1 MNAYQYINGTCAIS
15 VKDWCMAGLT
25 VNELHH
31 DSSRGQLVILSR
43 GWNGN
48 TLIDVRSIRRPE
60 RRAAI
65 EAAFGPIEEAEGK
78 SIYHASVCP
87 EARSYYVSCTKPDG
101 SPLEHHLIE
110 SYTNRASLLEALKR
124 GLEVQ
129 RMARAKAGRPLRQGE
144 WYRMAMEWY
153 NAQREKFPCAE
164 IKNARSFERV
174 FKAYCSEGFASLV
187 SAKIGNDN
195 SRVVSVRLEGLLR
208 AIYVMNGKPFASEV
222 YQRYCDFVTGDCEL
236 YDPQSGEIY
245 RPDDFRYKDRKL
257 MVSESTVW
265 RVLKDIVPNTADYAD
280 RNGNF
285 AYANKLRPYHSR
297 HVGQYSLSKVS
308 MDDVALS
315 RKCKGGWV
323 YKYIAVDVVSGYIFR
338 PSYILGKP
346 GVKQVEE
353 SFRNMFRELH
363 MLGLPIPGELDVE
376 HHLMKDIG
384 WLKDVFPFITFNS
397 TARSKRAEHYNHVF
411 KYGAA
416 HKAGHT
422 RGRWYSP
429 NEAYSSVRTKV
440 DGDMVE
446 PEFEYEVVVADD
458 LADIEAHN
466 NEPHPLQKT
475 YPGMTRRDV
484 LLSQA
489 NPTLKMVE
497 PWYLSRY
504 IGLQT
509 KTSLRNNNHVRCCCR
524 DYELVDFGSLD
535 RLEPNNR
542 SVTACYFTD
551 EEGYAGRVYLYQGE
565 TYIGEAVDRTQFEYN
580 ECRMERTAED
590 EAKMLHQAK
599 RTAQFDAKMRR
610 VRDARPKVA
619 MLPKA
624 VAGMAD
630 VETRIVNVPEKV
642 IGVQPR
648 GYEEDELSR
657 IEDRAAG
664 DM

>member
-1 MNAYQYINGTCAIS
+1 MNTYQYINGTCAIS
-15 VKDWCMAGLT
+15 VNDWCLAGLS
-25 VNELHH
+25 VNDFQN
-31 DSSRGQLVILSR
+31 DSKRGMLNIISR

-65 EAAFGPIEEAEGK
+65 EAAYGPIEEAGET
-78 SIYHASVCP
+78 SIYRAVECP
-87 EARSYYVSCTKPDG
+87 EARAYYIAYHKPDG
-101 SPLEHHLIE
+101 SNLEHHLIE
-110 SYTNRASLLEALKR
+110 QYTNRASLLEALKR

-129 RMARAKAGRPLRQGE
+129 RMARAKAGKPLRQGE

-153 NAQREKFPCAE
+153 NEQREKFPCAE

-174 FKAYCSEGFASLV
+174 FKAYCSDGFSSIV

-195 SRVVSVRLEGLLR
+195 SRRVSVPLEGLLR

-245 RPDDFRYKDRKL
+245 RPEDFRYKDRDP
-257 MVSESTVW
+257 MISESTVW
-265 RVLKDIVPNTADYAD
+265 RVLKNVVANTADYAD

-315 RKCKGGWV
+315 RKCKQGWI

-338 PSYILGKP
+338 PSYLIGKP
-346 GVKQVEE
+346 GIKQVEE
-353 SFRNMFRELH
+353 SFRNMFGELYR
-363 MLGLPIPGELDVE
+363 LGLPIPGELDVE
-376 HHLMKDIG
+376 HHLMKDID
-384 WLKDVFPFITFNS
+384 WLNQVFPFVTFNS
-397 TARSKRAEHYNHVF
+397 TARSKRAEHYNKAF

-416 HKAGHT
+416 HQAGHT

-429 NEAYSSVRTKV
+429 HEAYSSVRTKV

-446 PEFEYEVVVADD
+446 PVFEYEMVVADD

-466 NEPHPLQKT
+466 NGLHPLQKT

-489 NPTLKMVE
+489 NPTLRKVE
-497 PWYLSRY
+497 PWFLFRYL
-504 IGLQT
+504 GLQT
-509 KTSLRNNNHVRCCCR
+509 KTSIRNNNHVRCCCR
-524 DYELVDFGSLD
+524 DYELSDFGSLD

-542 SVTACYFTD
+542 RVTAYYLPD
-551 EEGYAGRVYLYQGE
+551 EEGYAGSVYLYQGD
-565 TYIGEAVDRTQFEYN
+565 TYIGEATDRDMWKYN
-580 ECRMERTAED
+580 ECRVERTAED
-590 EAKMLHQAK
+590 EAKMLHQQKRIAK
-599 RTAQFDAKMRR
+599 FDAKIRKER
-610 VRDARPKVA
+610 EALPKVA
-619 MLPKA
+619 VLSKA

-630 VETRIVNVPEKV
+630 VETRIVNVPEPV
-642 IGVQPR
+642 IGVQPK
-648 GYEEDELSR
+648 GYEEDEMT
-657 IEDRAAG
+657 EVRALNEF
-664 DM
+664 